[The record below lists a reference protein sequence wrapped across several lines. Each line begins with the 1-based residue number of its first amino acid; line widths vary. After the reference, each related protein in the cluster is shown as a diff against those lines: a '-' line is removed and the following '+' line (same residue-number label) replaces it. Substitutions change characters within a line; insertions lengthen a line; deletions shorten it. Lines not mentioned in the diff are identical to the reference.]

1 MAFFRYVAFYYTHPI
16 TPLKYMD
23 MKLSLIIR
31 LAVVFVITLFA
42 GAAKA
47 QVPTPSE
54 SNVATSIQIQL
65 PSGDGSILV
74 VPNLINKISHVSW
87 ALLLPR
93 NSNVNSLSWNDVSFS
108 LASDSLNPPIVGLVN
123 KPGGNQFYIIY
134 QDGTI
139 ALSTASQSGI
149 SAPAVLG
156 RDTNYTQFAY
166 SKLAGQNAL
175 YLLTTDGNI
184 DISRNGG
191 QSWQMDTGAAPFNY
205 FIGLAVDTF
214 HNAYAFYSPSGTVE
228 LYRQD
233 ANSGTWSTANF
244 PGGQL
249 PTNLFI
255 DRFNRFF
262 ISTYGNGVYCSKDTG
277 NTWTQSNTNINGA
290 LGGKLSDDAFGN
302 VYLVANG
309 GAQLYRSTDAGA
321 SWAEIDAPIT
331 SLEVDSDYL
340 NVMNSVSGD
349 SVLTA
354 STIYGVFVSTNE
366 GNTWTVANTGLHET
380 QFNGFFKS
388 ETGRFVETSN
398 NGLFYTDPQASSF
411 THVLPADGYGYA
423 GPVLADTIG
432 NIYTSSETGYISST
446 SSFYW
451 KSGDNG
457 TSWQPDTA
465 GLSQISGGG
474 SFGVDEYGNQ
484 YMSGHG
490 NFGVQLLYKKS
501 AGSSTFAF
509 DTAGLY
515 IRSDFF
521 YNIDAIASDDNGRL
535 FIGGGGDASLL
546 TCWSRPVN
554 GTEWAID
561 TAGLGGFASVTYFT
575 HESNHNMIAITG
587 SGLFYHQSGT
597 WNSIALPAT
606 AGGYLAVNAVAADN
620 SGGIIAS
627 FTYTPPSFLN
637 PVGYGIYCTHDH
649 GATWTDVGLKGV
661 NVYALHNFGDT
672 TYALSDL
679 GIFAL
684 TCNGIVGPLG
694 ITEAEN
700 KAVANLTIYPNPTS
714 GICHALFTL
723 SSPDTKNDLIIT
735 DISGRTIKTIP
746 VAAEANEVS
755 FNTNDMNSGIY
766 FCVLKSDEI
775 VMEVKKLV
783 VAK

>member
-1 MAFFRYVAFYYTHPI
+1 
-16 TPLKYMD
+16 MD

-175 YLLTTDGNI
+175 YLLTADGNI

-191 QSWQMDTGAAPFNY
+191 QSWQMDSGGAPFNY
-205 FIGLAVDTF
+205 FIDLAVDDF
-214 HNAYAFYSPSGTVE
+214 NNAYAFYAPGGTVE
-228 LYRQD
+228 VYKQEGGS
-233 ANSGTWSTANF
+233 NTWAPINF
-244 PGGQL
+244 PANQL
-249 PTNLFI
+249 PTSIFI
-255 DRFNRFF
+255 DRQNRFF
-262 ISTYGNGVYCSKDTG
+262 VSTYTRGVYCSKDTG
-277 NTWTQSNTNINGA
+277 NTWTRSTTTLNGA
-290 LGGKLSDDAFGN
+290 RGGTFGDDAAGN
-302 VYLVANG
+302 IYLTANG
-309 GAQLYRSTDAGA
+309 GAQLWRSIDTGA
-321 SWAEIDAPIT
+321 TWTEIDTQIT
-331 SLEVDSDYL
+331 ELEVDSNYL
-340 NVMNSVSGD
+340 DVINSISGD

-354 STIYGVFVSTNE
+354 STIYGVFVSTDE
-366 GNTWTVANTGLHET
+366 GNTWTATNAGLHET

-388 ETGRFVETSN
+388 TSGRFVETSN
-398 NGLFYTDPQASSF
+398 NGMFYIDPQASSF
-411 THVLPADGYGYA
+411 THVLPSGGYGYA
-423 GPVLADTIG
+423 GPILADTIG
-432 NIYTSSETGYISST
+432 NIYTSTETGYISNT

-457 TSWQPDTA
+457 TSWQADTA

-546 TCWSRPVN
+546 TCWSRPIN

-597 WNSIALPAT
+597 WNSIPLPAV
-606 AGGYLAVNAVAADN
+606 ASGSISINAVAADN

-627 FTYTPPSFLN
+627 FTYTSPSFLN
-637 PVGYGIYCTHDH
+637 SSGYGIYCTHDH
-649 GATWTDVGLKGV
+649 GATWTEVGLKGV
-661 NVYALHNFGDT
+661 NVYGLHNFGDT

-684 TCNGIVGPLG
+684 TCSGIAGPLS
-694 ITEAEN
+694 IAETN
-700 KAVANLTIYPNPTS
+700 RKLAGSLSLSPNPTS
-714 GICHALFTL
+714 GICHAVFTL
-723 SSPDTKNDLIIT
+723 SSADTKNDLIIL
-735 DISGRTIKTIP
+735 DITGRTIKTIP
-746 VAAEANEVS
+746 VADEANEVS
-755 FNTNDMNSGIY
+755 FNTSDMNGGIY